1 MDDII
6 EELAVEN
13 ERLKKEIIL
22 LKNTIESLKIQ
33 ISEITSDL
41 IVQKAEKRGRP

>member
-13 ERLKKEIIL
+13 ERLKKRNYFI
-22 LKNTIESLKIQ
+22 KKYNR
-33 ISEITSDL
+33 IT
-41 IVQKAEKRGRP
+41 

>member
-13 ERLKKEIIL
+13 ERLKKEITL

-33 ISEITSDL
+33 ISEIRSDL

>member
-33 ISEITSDL
+33 ISEIRSDL